1 MKEGYLKMCMRNLEG
16 NFLRK
21 SGFKKK
27 KKGEL
32 KRNKMVMFG
41 YI

>member
-27 KKGEL
+27 K
-32 KRNKMVMFG
+32 NKIKVN
-41 YI
+41 

>member
-16 NFLRK
+16 KFLRK

-27 KKGEL
+27 KIK
-32 KRNKMVMFG
+32 
-41 YI
+41 

>member
-27 KKGEL
+27 KKRWI
-32 KRNKMVMFG
+32 KKK
-41 YI
+41 